1 MKTRLLIMMLLLVS
15 TATLSAQ
22 NRPERMNKE
31 QIIAMK
37 WEFISDH
44 AKLSPADALKIQP
57 IFIDYENEGWAL
69 LEKNRQ
75 AFGRGR
81 RTGANPTIDFELI
94 NESFINF
101 DIEKAN
107 IQKEYYLKLKKVVS
121 AETIHKLFNA
131 DREYRQ
137 NLLEKMSRRNRPEG
151 APKK

>member
-81 RTGANPTIDFELI
+81 RTGDRSSIDFELI

-101 DIEKAN
+101 DIEKAR

-121 AETIHKLFNA
+121 AET
-131 DREYRQ
+131 
-137 NLLEKMSRRNRPEG
+137 
-151 APKK
+151 